1 MLFDHCFH
9 YGLSSRAQTVVAIVS
24 KRGASVAVAPRLKA
38 TRKVF
43 LGYDR
48 IDSKNDTHQNP
59 KPDCDGCV
67 ANATKEVDANHG
79 ALLVSRGLCCLQTS
93 SQ

>member
-24 KRGASVAVAPRLKA
+24 KRGAPVAVAPRLKA

-48 IDSKNDTHQNP
+48 IDCKNDTHQNLNLTAM
-59 KPDCDGCV
+59 V
-67 ANATKEVDANHG
+67 ASPMLHKKWMRTTV
-79 ALLVSRGLCCLQTS
+79 LY
-93 SQ
+93 